1 MLNSYQQAKR
11 KDEQGMSQSKKAEE
25 TAVSRIQI
33 LSPLLD
39 EGLDDAQRAQKKR
52 EICEAYGISDRTL
65 RRYLAQYR
73 EEGFSGL
80 KPKSSGRPG
89 ARSIPADI
97 LAEAIQLRREVP
109 NRSIKTIIQILEWEK
124 KVEPGTI
131 KRSTL
136 QDHLTAAGYSSSQ
149 MRIYRDTST
158 AARRFQQSLRNS
170 LWQSDIKFG
179 PFIKGTRTYLVAFI
193 DDCTRYILHAEFYPV
208 LDQSIVEDA
217 FRQSLQKHGAPKAT
231 YFDNGK
237 QYRTR
242 VMERACAKL
251 HIRLLFARPYS
262 AESKGKVE
270 RFNRTIDGF
279 LSEVQVDKPKDLLA
293 LNRRFWAWLDEC
305 YQYQPHSSL
314 EGSMSPAIAFNTD
327 KEPTRFLDAS
337 QIAEAFL
344 RVERRRVD
352 KAGCI
357 SFNGKKY
364 ELEHGL
370 LLVGRKVDVIYDW
383 SDPDTLWIEH
393 EGFPR
398 FTAKPLVIGERSGKR
413 PELPPALSPETPSQS
428 RLLAAAEKVN
438 EVRQKQRRNAISFR
452 GIGGDSSV

>member
-1 MLNSYQQAKR
+1 
-11 KDEQGMSQSKKAEE
+11 MSKSKKAEE
-25 TAVSRIQI
+25 TAVNRIQM
-33 LSPLLD
+33 LSPLMDDNLD
-39 EGLDDAQRAQKKR
+39 LAELAQKKR
-52 EICEAYGISDRTL
+52 EICERYEISDRTL

-80 KPKSSGRPG
+80 KPKASGRPG
-89 ARSIPADI
+89 VRSIPADI

-109 NRSIKTIIQILEWEK
+109 NRSVKTIIQILEWEK
-124 KVEPGTI
+124 KIEPGSV

-149 MRIYRDTST
+149 MRIYRETST
-158 AARRFQQSLRNS
+158 AARRFQKTNRNS
-170 LWQSDIKFG
+170 LWQSDIKYG
-179 PFIKGTRTYLVAFI
+179 PFINGVQTYMAAFI

-217 FRQSLQKHGAPKAT
+217 FRQSLHKYGAPKAV

-251 HIRLLFARPYS
+251 NIRLLYARPYA
-262 AESKGKVE
+262 AESKGKIE
-270 RFNRTIDGF
+270 RFNRTVDGF
-279 LSEVQVDKPKDLLA
+279 LSEVQIDKPKDLSS

-305 YQYQPHSSL
+305 YQHRAHSSL
-314 EGSMSPAIAFNTD
+314 ADHMSPAIAFNTD
-327 KEPTRFLDAS
+327 KEPVRFLDAD

-344 RVERRRVD
+344 RVEQRKVD
-352 KAGCI
+352 KSGCI
-357 SFNGKKY
+357 SFDGKKY

-370 LLVGRKVDVIYDW
+370 LLMGRKVDVVYDP
-383 SDPDTLWIEH
+383 SDTDTLWIEH
-393 EGFPR
+393 DGFPR

-413 PELPPALSPETPSQS
+413 PELPPAIMTEALSQS
-428 RLLAAAEKVN
+428 RLLTAAEMAN
-438 EVRQKQRRNAISFR
+438 ELRRKQRRSAISFR
-452 GIGGDSSV
+452 GIGGNSNV